1 MPSSGY
7 GAVELIPSPSG
18 NPETMVEEGAEWSA
32 KALRLCERAKH
43 AMEQGL
49 FVEWLESFVA
59 AWEQTKDV
67 DIASWAGLE
76 EWDM

>member
-7 GAVELIPSPSG
+7 GLTDVIREHCNDRESQ
-18 NPETMVEEGAEWSA
+18 ERHYA
-32 KALRLCERAKH
+32 KVQRLVKRAKL
-43 AMEQGL
+43 AMEHGM
-49 FVEWLESFVA
+49 FTEWLESFLA
-59 AWEQTKDV
+59 AWEETKDV